1 MVLAARLIF
10 PEPEGSSVMSA
21 LDGEEIVDPVADKSP
36 NVAGTLV
43 RLAPSPENA
52 VAVTV
57 PDTCNSDEG
66 DEVPIPIR
74 EFVTSRYSRFVSNAR
89 STPFLVKL
97 DFKTD
102 PVTRPMAI
110 LGTPL

>member
-1 MVLAARLIF
+1 MITGAAVEL
-10 PEPEGSSVMSA
+10 SSVDVIRRLSPVDVFDIVA
-21 LDGEEIVDPVADKSP
+21 LDNPVIADAVIVPF
-36 NVAGTLV
+36 
-43 RLAPSPENA
+43 
-52 VAVTV
+52 
-57 PDTCNSDEG
+57 TCNSDEG

>member
-1 MVLAARLIF
+1 MITGAAVELSSVDVIRRLSPVDVFVISKDAKPVRPDAVIVPF
-10 PEPEGSSVMSA
+10 TCNAVEGS
-21 LDGEEIVDPVADKSP
+21 
-36 NVAGTLV
+36 
-43 RLAPSPENA
+43 
-52 VAVTV
+52 
-57 PDTCNSDEG
+57 
-66 DEVPIPIR
+66 EVPIPIR

-102 PVTRPMAI
+102 PVIRPMAI